1 MPRICTICS
10 HPKRSAI
17 EAALVA
23 GTSNRRIATHYG
35 MTEGSVRRHVAEHVA
50 KQIAQAQ
57 EAREEAQSLD
67 VTRQLKV
74 VNGVAM
80 SILAEA
86 RRARA
91 HDVALRAMDRIHK
104 QLELQAKLL
113 GQLDERPVVNVMLS
127 PEWLHVRA
135 AMLAALA
142 PHPQARLD
150 VAAALIALDSTG
162 NGAGGSSSSNGHL
175 N

>member
-1 MPRICTICS
+1 MPRTCTVCS
-10 HPKRSAI
+10 HAERAQI

-35 MTEGSVRRHVAEHVA
+35 LTEASVRRHVSEHV
-50 KQIAQAQ
+50 KQQIAESR

-67 VTRQLKV
+67 VVKQLKAI
-74 VNGVAM
+74 NGTAFA
-80 SILAEA
+80 ILAEA
-86 RRARA
+86 RRAQD
-91 HDVALRAMDRIHK
+91 HDIALKAIDRIQR

-142 PHPQARLD
+142 PHAQARLD
-150 VAAALIALDSTG
+150 VAAALIVLDTA
-162 NGAGGSSSSNGHL
+162 NGGGSDSSNGHL